1 MKIISILS
9 FVLILIVVYFAFLK
23 DMNSAFNK
31 YNFAIKDI
39 SKVDMVILEHTSE
52 KVSLNKISNEWKLNK
67 SYYVNTKVV
76 NSFLRVFSNLEFVSK
91 VDKTLKNSISQKLD
105 EDGIKVTIK
114 SKNTMILE
122 LIVGNVNSYGTG
134 TYVKNINS
142 EAVIINAPGLKN
154 DISKVIS
161 TNSLFWRNK
170 TIFNFNMNQ
179 IIKID
184 FLNNTDENK
193 SFKIV
198 KNNETYFL
206 IDYKSKSVESD
217 MLKIKRYLSY
227 FRNINFNTI
236 ENNNKRIEED
246 SILTKNLAYQI
257 VIEDDKN
264 IKYELL
270 LYYKLN
276 HENSEYKYDLNNIYG
291 QFNKDTNLLIIPY
304 FTIDPILKEIDYF
317 MEQ

>member
-91 VDKTLKNSISQKLD
+91 VDKTLKNSISQKLN

-170 TIFNFNMNQ
+170 TIFNFNVNQ